1 MSLKISRRS
10 FLALS
15 LSAAGLYIGT
25 RFLGSSEEINYPSL
39 NGEALQANAW
49 IRIDPLNYITFIID
63 KSEMGQG
70 VETSLA
76 MLLAEELEVDLE
88 TVRTEFA
95 PAAPIY
101 ANTLFRVQVTGGSTS
116 IESSHENLRTVAAAT
131 RMLFIQAAARQWQ
144 LPVAECYANQA
155 QVFHD
160 ASDQSVNYGDLL
172 ALAAEESLD
181 VAVTL
186 KTADEYKILGKPK
199 ARLDIPAKIDGSAIF
214 GIDITLD
221 NMLNATIKH
230 PPVFG
235 SELLS
240 FDDSAA
246 RSIKGVKDI
255 FSIPSGVV
263 VVADSFWH
271 AKKAADLLRIQWSEG
286 NSTINS
292 ASIQRSWFGHSKGGA
307 DNVESRGDAEDV
319 IDESNNRLTA
329 IYELPYQAHATM
341 EPMNC
346 TVHSQQ
352 QRCDVWV
359 GTQAQGPSHETVVQ
373 LTGLEHAQVHIHTT
387 YLGCGFGR
395 RGEVD
400 FVAEAVQIA
409 QRFDVPVKLI
419 WSREE
424 DMQHDYYRPASY
436 HVISGALENDH
447 LQAWRHRII
456 GPSIMQR
463 VAPRFVPAAMPQ
475 SLPTGLKSFAA
486 WVTGGVVSLINDPTL
501 VEGAKDLAYK
511 TDNLEVELNHYD
523 PGIPVGFWRSVGH
536 SSNAFVVESF
546 IDELAHKAA
555 IDPYEFRQKLLKDQ
569 PRHLGVLNLAAE
581 KSGWGSELPP
591 GEGRG
596 IAVHHSFNSYV
607 AQVVEVRVID
617 NGRLSVNRVVCAIDC
632 GAVINPDTVV
642 AQVEGAIAFG
652 LTAAIKSAI
661 TIKDGKVEQSN
672 FHDFHLL
679 RIDEMPSI
687 EVYLVD
693 SQEAPT
699 GVGEPAVP
707 VIAPAVGNAI
717 FAASNKRVRKLPIR
731 PEDLR

>member
-1 MSLKISRRS
+1 MSLKLSRRS
-10 FLALS
+10 FLTLT
-15 LSAAGLYIGT
+15 LSATGLYIGA
-25 RFLGSSEEINYPSL
+25 RYLGRNETSYPNFSEDEFQP
-39 NGEALQANAW
+39 NAW
-49 IRIDPLNYITFIID
+49 IRIDPNNNITFMID

-116 IESSHENLRTVAAAT
+116 IESSYDNLRTVAAST

-144 LPVAECYANQA
+144 VPVTECYASQA

-160 ASDQSVNYGDLL
+160 ASNHSVQYGDLL
-172 ALAAEESLD
+172 ALVAEESPEIS
-181 VAVTL
+181 VTL
-186 KTADEYKILGKPK
+186 KTPDEYKVLGTPRD
-199 ARLDIPAKIDGSAIF
+199 RLDIPAKVDGSAIF

-246 RSIKGVKDI
+246 RSIKGVNDI
-255 FSIPSGVV
+255 FAIPSGVV
-263 VVADSFWH
+263 VVADTFWH

-286 NSTINS
+286 NSSINS
-292 ASIQRSWFGHSKGGA
+292 ASIQRSWFGHSKGDA
-307 DNVESRGDAEDV
+307 DNVESRGDAES
-319 IDESNNRLTA
+319 IIAGSNNRLTA

-346 TVHSQQ
+346 TVHLQQ
-352 QRCDVWV
+352 ERCDVWV
-359 GTQAQGPSHETVVQ
+359 GTQGQGPSHEAVVK
-373 LTGLEHAQVHIHTT
+373 LTGLNHEQVHIHTT
-387 YLGCGFGR
+387 YLGGGFGR

-400 FVAEAVQIA
+400 FVVEAVLIA
-409 QRFDVPVKLI
+409 QRFDVPIKLI
-419 WSREE
+419 WTREE

-436 HVISGALENDH
+436 HVMSAALDVNR
-447 LQAWRHRII
+447 LQAWKHRIV

-463 VAPRFVPAAMPQ
+463 VAPGFVPAAMPQ
-475 SLPTGLKSFAA
+475 WLPTGLKSFAA
-486 WVTGGVVSLINDPTL
+486 WVTGGVVSMINDPTL
-501 VEGAKDLAYK
+501 IEGARELAYQ
-511 TDNLEVELNHYD
+511 TDNLEVELSHYD
-523 PGIPVGFWRSVGH
+523 PGIPIGFWRSVGH

-546 IDELAHKAA
+546 IDELAHQAKS
-555 IDPYEFRQKLLKDQ
+555 DPYLFRKNLLRDH
-569 PRHLGVLNLAAE
+569 PRHLGVLNLVAE
-581 KSGWGSELPP
+581 KSGWGSELSP
-591 GEGRG
+591 GEARG

-607 AQVVEVRVID
+607 AQVAEVSVLD
-617 NGRLSVNRVVCAIDC
+617 NGRLSVNRIVCAIDC
-632 GAVINPDTVV
+632 GSVINPDTVI

-652 LTAAIKSAI
+652 LTATIKSAI

-679 RIDEMPSI
+679 RIDEMPSV
-687 EVYLVD
+687 EVYLID
-693 SQEAPT
+693 SPEPPT

-707 VIAPAVGNAI
+707 VVAPAVGNAI
-717 FAASNKRVRKLPIR
+717 FAASNRRIRKLPIR
-731 PEDLR
+731 AEDLQ

>member
-1 MSLKISRRS
+1 MSLLLSRRS
-10 FLALS
+10 FLTLS
-15 LSAAGLYIGT
+15 LSATGLYIGAKL
-25 RFLGSSEEINYPSL
+25 LGANESYPNFSQ
-39 NGEALQANAW
+39 ETFQANAW
-49 IRIDPLNYITFIID
+49 IRVDPHNNVTFIID

-70 VETSLA
+70 IQTSLA

-88 TVRTEFA
+88 SVRTEFA

-116 IESSHENLRTVAAAT
+116 IESSYDNLRTVAAAT
-131 RMLFIQAAARQWQ
+131 RMLFIQAAAKQWQ
-144 LPVAECYANQA
+144 LPVTECYANQA
-155 QVFHD
+155 RVFHA
-160 ASDQSVNYGDLL
+160 ASNQSVNYGDLL

-181 VAVTL
+181 TQVVL
-186 KTADEYKILGKPK
+186 KTADEYKILGTPK
-199 ARLDIPAKIDGSAIF
+199 ARLDIPAKVDGSAIF

-255 FSIPSGVV
+255 FAIPSGVV
-263 VVADSFWH
+263 VVADTFWH
-271 AKKAADLLRIQWSEG
+271 AKKAADLLRIQWTEG
-286 NSTINS
+286 NSDINS
-292 ASIQRSWFGHSKGGA
+292 ASIQRSWFGHSQGDA
-307 DNVESRGDAEDV
+307 SSVESRGNAED
-319 IDESNNRLTA
+319 ILDESSNQLTA

-346 TVHSQQ
+346 TVHLQQ
-352 QRCDVWV
+352 ERCDVWV
-359 GTQAQGPSHETVVQ
+359 GTQAQGPNHEAVVK
-373 LTGLEHAQVHIHTT
+373 LTGLEHEQVHIHTT
-387 YLGCGFGR
+387 YLGGGFGR

-400 FVAEAVQIA
+400 FVVEAVQIA
-409 QRFDVPVKLI
+409 QHFDVPVKLI
-419 WSREE
+419 WSRDE

-436 HVISGALENDH
+436 HVISAALQTDS

-463 VAPRFVPAAMPQ
+463 VAPGFVPAAMPQ
-475 SLPTGLKSFAA
+475 WLPTGLKSFAA

-501 VEGAKDLAYK
+501 IEGAKELAYK
-511 TDNLEVELNHYD
+511 TDNLEIELSHYD
-523 PGIPVGFWRSVGH
+523 PGIPIGFWRSVGH

-546 IDELAHKAA
+546 IDELAHQAEK
-555 IDPYEFRQKLLKDQ
+555 DPYEFRLQLLENK

-596 IAVHHSFNSYV
+596 IAVHHSFNCYV
-607 AQVVEVRVID
+607 AQVAEVRVLD

-679 RIDEMPSI
+679 RIDEMPSV
-687 EVYLVD
+687 EVYLID
-693 SQEAPT
+693 SPEPPT

-707 VIAPAVGNAI
+707 VIAPAVSNAI
-717 FAASNKRVRKLPIR
+717 FAASNRRIRKLPIR